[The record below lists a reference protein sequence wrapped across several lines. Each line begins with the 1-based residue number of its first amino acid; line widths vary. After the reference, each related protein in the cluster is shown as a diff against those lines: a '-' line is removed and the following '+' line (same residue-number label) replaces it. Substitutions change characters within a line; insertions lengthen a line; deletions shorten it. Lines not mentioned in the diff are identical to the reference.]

1 MSAEGEHEKAIGKL
15 ESDRN
20 RLFSA
25 LNGVLK
31 DKEKLQEEGAEG
43 TNVIEQLSAQL
54 VKLEADIQKLTNISI
69 PDRGRE
75 RRRGRGERTYI
86 SMT

>member
-1 MSAEGEHEKAIGKL
+1 MRKAIGKL